1 MARIRMA
8 ALAAALM
15 IGASST
21 VLAQEQPRPEQGQEQ
36 RKGPRHGRM
45 KAGHA
50 RMGKALFRGITLTDA
65 QKSRLEQIRAS
76 YRTRFES
83 LRSEMRPGVQAMRD
97 ARQKNDTA
105 AFRAARTRLQ
115 EHREQMRALADQRR
129 GEVRG
134 VLTAE
139 QQVTFDKNVAEIRDR
154 AAKRAE
160 HRRQHGGKRGMRR
173 GVPRGQNRGA

>member
-15 IGASST
+15 IGASS
-21 VLAQEQPRPEQGQEQ
+21 VAIAQEQPRPDQKQ
-36 RKGPRHGRM
+36 GPRHGRM
-45 KAGHA
+45 QAGRA
-50 RMGKALFRGITLTDA
+50 RMGKALFRGITLSDA
-65 QKSRLEQIRAS
+65 QKSRLATIRTS
-76 YRTRFES
+76 YRPRFES
-83 LRSEMRPGVQAMRD
+83 LRNEMRPRVQAMRD

-105 AFRAARTRLQ
+105 AIRTARTQLEQ
-115 EHREQMRALADQRR
+115 HRERMRALAEQRR

-139 QQVTFDKNVAEIRDR
+139 QQATFDKNVTEMRDR

-160 HRRQHGGKRGMRR
+160 HRRQHGGKRGGRR
-173 GVPRGQNRGA
+173 GPGHGGHGENRGA